1 MKYLSKEIQLIWGNS
16 EVRSMEEGIQHMEPI
31 RGKICHKA
39 AMGLHAVRSVFPN
52 PDTGLVPG

>member
-1 MKYLSKEIQLIWGNS
+1 
-16 EVRSMEEGIQHMEPI
+16 MEEGIQHMEPI